1 MARRAWL
8 ASSCA
13 VLWLASVASISSA
26 INSISS
32 RDTRLTNLEDNVE
45 ANLDFETMFF
55 EISLLKYLF
64 GVSMSL
70 VGNLSSAWPESE
82 TPM

>member
-1 MARRAWL
+1 MDFCQLNQYSYLMARRAWL

-32 RDTRLTNLEDNVE
+32 RDTRLTNLEDNVKSK
-45 ANLDFETMFF
+45 FV
-55 EISLLKYLF
+55 F
-64 GVSMSL
+64 GKR
-70 VGNLSSAWPESE
+70 
-82 TPM
+82 